1 MTAQGPTPGKVLAR
15 ARSGRP
21 EPAYLFYGPERHLL
35 HLVLERLARC
45 LPEEFRAFNYL
56 SAEGGRRPAAELLT
70 WAYSAPVGA
79 PWRLLVVREEELF
92 SGKARREDEE
102 AYLRYLAQPPAAGC
116 LVLVAGNAV
125 DQGGRLYRA
134 LVQAGRAVRFE
145 RLEAGELR
153 RWAQEEA
160 STYAKTLRPDA
171 LAYLVAVSEGDL
183 GFLLGA
189 VAKACL
195 YAGEKPEI
203 DLAAVQE
210 VVSATPQGTVFNL
223 VDAVGEGDAAKALF
237 WLRQLLDE
245 GEPPLRLSY
254 LLTRQVR
261 HLLWARVLAAE
272 GKSSAELARELS
284 VPGFVAEKLWRQA
297 RRLDA
302 AWLKQALEEL
312 LAVDGRLKSTGR
324 DPRAVLEEA
333 VWFLCR
339 PARGLAGRSG

>member
-1 MTAQGPTPGKVLAR
+1 LTAKGLTPGKVLAQ

-21 EPAYLFYGPERHLL
+21 EAAYLFYGPERHLL
-35 HLVLERLARC
+35 HLVLERLTHC

-56 SAEGGRRPAAELLT
+56 SVEGGQRPAAELLS
-70 WAYSAPVGA
+70 WAYTFPVGA
-79 PWRLLVVREEELF
+79 SWRLLVVREEELF

-102 AYLRYLAQPPAAGC
+102 AYLNYLARPPAACC
-116 LVLVAGNAV
+116 LVLVAGSAV

-134 LVQAGRAVRFE
+134 LAQAGRAVRFD

-160 STYAKTLRPDA
+160 STYGKSLRPDA

-195 YAGEKPEI
+195 YVGEKTEI
-203 DLAAVQE
+203 DLATVQE
-210 VVSATPQGTVFNL
+210 VVSATPQGTVFSFI
-223 VDAVGEGDAAKALF
+223 DAVSEGDVAKALA
-237 WLRQLLDE
+237 WLRRLLDG

-272 GKSSAELARELS
+272 GKSAAELAREFS
-284 VPGFVAEKLWRQA
+284 VPGFAAEKLLRQA
-297 RRLDA
+297 RRFDPG
-302 AWLKQALEEL
+302 WLKEALEEL